1 MKLPALW
8 IFSAFAAGVETASL
22 RTEPVRA
29 WGIAVVVAILLAGL
43 ILWRGRSSEALG
55 LSLLAWCA
63 LGGLAA
69 TVERSTVPSNSVSR
83 LISVG
88 HITPS
93 DTLRW
98 RGRLREDPITL
109 PWGQRYEID
118 LDEVESGTGTIPVS
132 GGLRA
137 NLYPNRRATAELPPL
152 LAGDR
157 VEALMRAEVP
167 RNFQDP
173 GAFDLRSY
181 LAGQRIDLTGSL
193 RSAELLQLLDRPRPT
208 VLQQLARVRGNLL
221 TRLDGLFPE
230 SPDRA
235 ALLRAMLLGD
245 RSFVDS
251 ETVEAFQKTSAY
263 HVLVVAG
270 LHVGALVVFLF
281 WVCRRLRFSMGATSL
296 VTLAMLAA

>member
-8 IFSAFAAGVETASL
+8 IFSAFAVGVEIASL
-22 RTEPVRA
+22 RTEPVRV
-29 WGIAVVVAILLAGL
+29 WGATAAIAILLAGL
-43 ILWRGRSSEALG
+43 SLWRGRSLAALG

-63 LGGLAA
+63 LGGLGA
-69 TVERSTVPSNSVSR
+69 TVERSTIPSNEVSR
-83 LISVG
+83 LIATGRIAS
-88 HITPS
+88 S

-109 PWGQRYEID
+109 PWGHRYEID
-118 LDEVESGTGTIPVS
+118 LDEVESASETLRVS

-137 NLYPNRRATAELPPL
+137 NLYPNRRATTELPPF

-193 RSAELLQLLDRPRPT
+193 RSPELLQLLDRPRPT
-208 VLQQLARVRGNLL
+208 VCSVSR
-221 TRLDGLFPE
+221 E
-230 SPDRA
+230 C
-235 ALLRAMLLGD
+235 
-245 RSFVDS
+245 
-251 ETVEAFQKTSAY
+251 
-263 HVLVVAG
+263 
-270 LHVGALVVFLF
+270 VGT
-281 WVCRRLRFSMGATSL
+281 C
-296 VTLAMLAA
+296 